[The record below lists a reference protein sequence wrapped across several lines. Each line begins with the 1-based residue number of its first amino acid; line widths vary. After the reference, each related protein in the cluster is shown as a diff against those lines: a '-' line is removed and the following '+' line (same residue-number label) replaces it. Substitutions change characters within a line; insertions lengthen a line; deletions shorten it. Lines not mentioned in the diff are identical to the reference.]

1 MHMDAQYPSEISMNT
16 NKLLKMGL
24 ELIYS
29 ILTRRQLIGEHNLPT
44 SGGCIVVINHMSLI
58 DAPLLLTLIKHPKL
72 SAFVANKYHRSIF
85 FRLIINWAGSGAGG
99 VVWVKRGTADRSA
112 LTAALKAL
120 QSGVMLGIAPEGTR
134 SRTGGL
140 QLPKAGIAFLATKA
154 NVPIVPVVMIGTDK
168 AFAELKRFRRPSLI
182 IKVGPSFKLDPISR
196 KERTTQLQ
204 VHTEDIML
212 RLAAL
217 LPETYRGVYADHP
230 RLKFFLEST
239 AKEGL
244 ED

>member
-1 MHMDAQYPSEISMNT
+1 MHMGAQYPSEISMST
-16 NKLLKMGL
+16 AKLLKIGL

-29 ILTRRQLIGEHNLPT
+29 MFTRRRLIGEHNLPT
-44 SGGCIVVINHMSLI
+44 SGGCILVVNHMSFI

-72 SAFVANKYHRSIF
+72 SAFVANKYRRSIF
-85 FRLIINWAGSGAGG
+85 FRLMLNWAGSGAGG
-99 VVWVKRGTADRSA
+99 IVWVKRGAADRSA

-140 QLPKAGIAFLATKA
+140 QSPKAGVAFLATKA
-154 NVPIVPVVMIGTDK
+154 NVPIVPAVMIGTDK

-182 IKVGPSFKLDPISR
+182 LKVGPSFKLGPITR
-196 KERTTQLQ
+196 KQRAAQLQ

-217 LPETYRGVYADHP
+217 LPEEYRGVYADHP
-230 RLKFFLEST
+230 RLKFFLEWA

-244 ED
+244 KD